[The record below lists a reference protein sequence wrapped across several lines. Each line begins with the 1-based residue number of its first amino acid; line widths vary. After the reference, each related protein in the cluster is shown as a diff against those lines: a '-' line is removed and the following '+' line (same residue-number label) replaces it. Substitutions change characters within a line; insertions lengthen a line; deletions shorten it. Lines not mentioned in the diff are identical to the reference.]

1 MNNLKKTLTVRL
13 AQGIGNQ
20 LFMYANAYSLSKSY
34 NYQLFIDNTSG
45 YFKKKDQLRT
55 YELNNFLLEE
65 NLATSD
71 LKFDTHSKNLKRKIL
86 IKLDKFR
93 KHRSFILEK
102 KDANKKT
109 FFTKINLDN
118 YSNKLFLEGHF
129 ESEKYFYEYKDD
141 LKKIFKVKN
150 NLLEN
155 NNLYMDD
162 IKNNNSVSIC
172 IRQNRY
178 SEGRLKNNDKSLKFT
193 KDTIDYIHR
202 AITYIKKKI
211 DNPMFFVWSN
221 DFKNLREHFNERE
234 YVFVENSINKSLNDF
249 HLFNFSK
256 HFIVGPTS
264 FHWWGAWL
272 NNNPNKICLRP
283 KNINPSNNND
293 FWPNEWISI

>member
-71 LKFDTHSKNLKRKIL
+71 LKFDTYSKNLKRKIL

-93 KHRSFILEK
+93 NYRSFILEK

-141 LKKIFKVKN
+141 LKNIFKVKN

-155 NNLYMDD
+155 NNLYMND

-178 SEGRLKNNDKSLKFT
+178 SEGRFKNNDKSLKFT

-211 DNPMFFVWSN
+211 DNPTFFVWSN
-221 DFKNLREHFNERE
+221 DFKNLREHFNEKE

>member
-93 KHRSFILEK
+93 NYRSFILEK

-155 NNLYMDD
+155 NNLYMND

-221 DFKNLREHFNERE
+221 DFKNLREHFNEKE

>member
-71 LKFDTHSKNLKRKIL
+71 LKFDTHIKNLKRKIL

-93 KHRSFILEK
+93 NYRSFILEK
-102 KDANKKT
+102 KDVNKKT

-141 LKKIFKVKN
+141 LKNIFKIKN

-155 NNLYMDD
+155 NSLYMND

-178 SEGRLKNNDKSLKFT
+178 SEGRLKNDDKSLKFT

-211 DNPMFFVWSN
+211 DNPTFFVWSN
-221 DFKNLREHFNERE
+221 DFKNLREHFNEKE

-249 HLFNFSK
+249 YLFNFSK

>member
-65 NLATSD
+65 NIATSD
-71 LKFDTHSKNLKRKIL
+71 LKFDTHIKNLKRKIL

-93 KHRSFILEK
+93 NYRSFILEK
-102 KDANKKT
+102 NDASKKT

-118 YSNKLFLEGHF
+118 CSNKLFLEGHF

-155 NNLYMDD
+155 NNLYIDD

-178 SEGRLKNNDKSLKFT
+178 SEGRFKNNDKSLKFT

-211 DNPMFFVWSN
+211 DNPTFFVWSN
-221 DFKNLREHFNERE
+221 DFKNLREHFNEKE

>member
-34 NYQLFIDNTSG
+34 NYRLFIDNTSG

-71 LKFDTHSKNLKRKIL
+71 LKFDTYSKNLKRKIL

-93 KHRSFILEK
+93 NYRSFILEK

-141 LKKIFKVKN
+141 LKNIFKVKN

-155 NNLYMDD
+155 NNLYMND

-178 SEGRLKNNDKSLKFT
+178 SEGRLKNNDKSFKFT

-211 DNPMFFVWSN
+211 DNPTFFVWSN
-221 DFKNLREHFNERE
+221 DFKNLREHFNEKE

>member
-20 LFMYANAYSLSKSY
+20 LFMYANAYSLSKSH

-65 NLATSD
+65 NIATSD
-71 LKFDTHSKNLKRKIL
+71 LKFDTHIKNLKRKIL
-86 IKLDKFR
+86 IKLDKSR
-93 KHRSFILEK
+93 NYRSFILEK
-102 KDANKKT
+102 NDASKKT

-118 YSNKLFLEGHF
+118 CSNKLFLEGHF

-141 LKKIFKVKN
+141 LKQIFKVKN

-211 DNPMFFVWSN
+211 DNPTFFVWSN
-221 DFKNLREHFNERE
+221 DFKNLREHFNEKE

>member
-93 KHRSFILEK
+93 NYRSFILEK

-141 LKKIFKVKN
+141 LKNIFKVKN

-155 NNLYMDD
+155 NNLYIDD

-221 DFKNLREHFNERE
+221 DFKNLREHFNEKD

-283 KNINPSNNND
+283 KNINPSNNKD

>member
-1 MNNLKKTLTVRL
+1 MNYAQKIITVRI
-13 AQGIGNQ
+13 AEGIGNQ
-20 LFMYANAYSLSKSY
+20 LFMYANAYSLSKKF
-34 NYQLFIDNTSG
+34 NYDLSIDDKSG
-45 YFKKKDQLRT
+45 YFKNKNSLRT
-55 YELNNFLLEE
+55 YQLNNFQIDE
-65 NLATSD
+65 NLANSKHRFDSYLKD
-71 LKFDTHSKNLKRKIL
+71 LNRKIL
-86 IKLDKFR
+86 KKVDKFS
-93 KHRSFILEK
+93 SFKKFLLEK
-102 KDANKKT
+102 KDSLKKT
-109 FFTKINLDN
+109 SYYEINLDK
-118 YSNKLFLEGHF
+118 YSNQIFLEGHF

-155 NNLYMDD
+155 NNLYMND

-221 DFKNLREHFNERE
+221 DFKNLREHFNEKE

>member
-1 MNNLKKTLTVRL
+1 MNNIKKTLTVRL

-93 KHRSFILEK
+93 NYRSFILEK
-102 KDANKKT
+102 KDAHKKT

-155 NNLYMDD
+155 NNLYMND

-202 AITYIKKKI
+202 ATTYIKKKI

-221 DFKNLREHFNERE
+221 DFKNLREHFNEKE

-249 HLFNFSK
+249 HLFNYSK

>member
-93 KHRSFILEK
+93 NYRSFILEK
-102 KDANKKT
+102 NDASKKT

-118 YSNKLFLEGHF
+118 CSNKLFLEGHF

-141 LKKIFKVKN
+141 LKQIFKVKN

-155 NNLYMDD
+155 NNLYMND

-202 AITYIKKKI
+202 ATTYIKKKI

-221 DFKNLREHFNERE
+221 DFKNLREHFNEKE

>member
-93 KHRSFILEK
+93 NYRSFILEK

-155 NNLYMDD
+155 NNLYMND

-202 AITYIKKKI
+202 ATTYIKKKI

-221 DFKNLREHFNERE
+221 DFKNLREHFNEKE

>member
-71 LKFDTHSKNLKRKIL
+71 LKFDTYSKNLKRKIL

-93 KHRSFILEK
+93 NYRSFILEK

-141 LKKIFKVKN
+141 LKNIFKVKN
-150 NLLEN
+150 NLLKN
-155 NNLYMDD
+155 NNLYMND

-178 SEGRLKNNDKSLKFT
+178 SEGRFKNNDKSLKFT

-211 DNPMFFVWSN
+211 DNPTFFVWSN
-221 DFKNLREHFNERE
+221 DFKNLREHFNEKE

-293 FWPNEWISI
+293 FWPSDWIPI

>member
-93 KHRSFILEK
+93 NYRSFILEK
-102 KDANKKT
+102 KDVNKKT

-155 NNLYMDD
+155 NNLYMND

-221 DFKNLREHFNERE
+221 DFKNLREHFNEKE

>member
-93 KHRSFILEK
+93 NYRSFILEK

-141 LKKIFKVKN
+141 LKRIFKVKN

-155 NNLYMDD
+155 NNLYMND

-221 DFKNLREHFNERE
+221 DFKNLREHFNEKE

>member
-93 KHRSFILEK
+93 NYRSFILEK

-109 FFTKINLDN
+109 FFSKINLDN

-141 LKKIFKVKN
+141 LKRIFKVKN

-155 NNLYMDD
+155 NNLYMND

>member
-93 KHRSFILEK
+93 NYRSFILEK

-155 NNLYMDD
+155 NNLYMND

-221 DFKNLREHFNERE
+221 DFKNLREHFNEKE

-283 KNINPSNNND
+283 KNINPSNNKD

>member
-71 LKFDTHSKNLKRKIL
+71 LKFDTYSKNLKRKIL

-93 KHRSFILEK
+93 NYRSFILEK

-141 LKKIFKVKN
+141 LKNIFKVKN
-150 NLLEN
+150 NLLKN
-155 NNLYMDD
+155 NNLYMND

-178 SEGRLKNNDKSLKFT
+178 SEGRFKNNDKSLKFT

-211 DNPMFFVWSN
+211 DNPTFFVWSN
-221 DFKNLREHFNERE
+221 DFKNLREHFNEKE

>member
-93 KHRSFILEK
+93 NYRSFILEK

-109 FFTKINLDN
+109 FFSKINLDN

-141 LKKIFKVKN
+141 LKRIFKVKN

-155 NNLYMDD
+155 NNLYMND

-178 SEGRLKNNDKSLKFT
+178 SEGKLKNNDKSLKFT

>member
-93 KHRSFILEK
+93 NYRSFILEK
-102 KDANKKT
+102 NDANKKT

-141 LKKIFKVKN
+141 LKQIFKVKN

-211 DNPMFFVWSN
+211 DNPKFFVWSN
-221 DFKNLREHFNERE
+221 DFKNLREHFNEKE

>member
-93 KHRSFILEK
+93 NYRSFILEK

-155 NNLYMDD
+155 NNLYMND

-221 DFKNLREHFNERE
+221 DFKNLREHFNEKD

>member
-1 MNNLKKTLTVRL
+1 MNSLKKTLTVRL

-93 KHRSFILEK
+93 NYRSFILEK

-155 NNLYMDD
+155 NNLYMND

>member
-71 LKFDTHSKNLKRKIL
+71 LKFDTYSKNLKRKIL

-93 KHRSFILEK
+93 NYRSFILEK

-155 NNLYMDD
+155 NNLYMND

-178 SEGRLKNNDKSLKFT
+178 SEGRFKNNDKSLKFT

-211 DNPMFFVWSN
+211 DNPTFFVWSN
-221 DFKNLREHFNERE
+221 DFKNLREHFNEKE

>member
-93 KHRSFILEK
+93 NYRSFILEK

-141 LKKIFKVKN
+141 LKQIFKVKN

>member
-93 KHRSFILEK
+93 NYRSFILEK

-155 NNLYMDD
+155 NNLYIND

-172 IRQNRY
+172 IRQKRY

-221 DFKNLREHFNERE
+221 DFKNLREHFNEKE

>member
-1 MNNLKKTLTVRL
+1 MNNIKKTLTVRL

-71 LKFDTHSKNLKRKIL
+71 LKFDTHIKNLKRKIL

-93 KHRSFILEK
+93 NYRSFILEK
-102 KDANKKT
+102 NDANKKT

-118 YSNKLFLEGHF
+118 CSNKLFLEGHF

-141 LKKIFKVKN
+141 LKNIFKVKN

-155 NNLYMDD
+155 NNLYMND

-193 KDTIDYIHR
+193 KDTIDYINR

-211 DNPMFFVWSN
+211 DNPTFFVWSN
-221 DFKNLREHFNERE
+221 DFKNLREHFNEKE

>member
-45 YFKKKDQLRT
+45 YFKKKDQLRI

-93 KHRSFILEK
+93 NYKSFILEK

-155 NNLYMDD
+155 NNLYMND

-202 AITYIKKKI
+202 ATTYIKKKI

-221 DFKNLREHFNERE
+221 DFKNLREHFNEKE

>member
-65 NLATSD
+65 NLATAD
-71 LKFDTHSKNLKRKIL
+71 LKFDTYSKYLKRKIL
-86 IKLDKFR
+86 INLDKFR
-93 KHRSFILEK
+93 NHRSFILEN
-102 KDANKKT
+102 KDSYKKT
-109 FFTKINLDN
+109 FFRKVNLDN

-129 ESEKYFYEYKDD
+129 ECEKYFYEYKDD
-141 LKKIFKVKN
+141 LKKMFKVKN

-155 NNLYMDD
+155 NNLYIKD

-178 SEGRLKNNDKSLKFT
+178 SEGRLKNNDKSLIFT
-193 KDTIDYIHR
+193 KDTIDYIYR
-202 AITYIKKKI
+202 AITYIKQKI
-211 DNPMFFVWSN
+211 DNPKFFIWSN
-221 DFKNLREHFNERE
+221 DFKNLREHFNEKD

-249 HLFNFSK
+249 HLFNFTK

>member
-93 KHRSFILEK
+93 NYRSFILEK

-155 NNLYMDD
+155 NNLYIDD

-221 DFKNLREHFNERE
+221 DFKNLREHFNEKE

>member
-71 LKFDTHSKNLKRKIL
+71 LKFDTHIKNLKRKIL

-93 KHRSFILEK
+93 NYRSFILEK
-102 KDANKKT
+102 NDANKKT

-118 YSNKLFLEGHF
+118 CSNKLFLEGHF

-211 DNPMFFVWSN
+211 DNPKFFVWSN
-221 DFKNLREHFNERE
+221 DFKNLREHFNEKE

>member
-71 LKFDTHSKNLKRKIL
+71 LKFDTYSKNLKRKIL

-93 KHRSFILEK
+93 NYRSFILEK

-155 NNLYMDD
+155 NNLYMND

-221 DFKNLREHFNERE
+221 DFKNLREHFNEKE

>member
-71 LKFDTHSKNLKRKIL
+71 LKFDTYSKNLKRKIL

-93 KHRSFILEK
+93 NYRSFILEK

-155 NNLYMDD
+155 NNLYIDD

-178 SEGRLKNNDKSLKFT
+178 SEGRFKNNDKSLKFT

-211 DNPMFFVWSN
+211 DNPTFFVWSN
-221 DFKNLREHFNERE
+221 DFKNLREHFNEKE

>member
-71 LKFDTHSKNLKRKIL
+71 LKFDTHIKNLKRKIL

-102 KDANKKT
+102 NDANKKT

-155 NNLYMDD
+155 NNLYMND

-211 DNPMFFVWSN
+211 DNPTFFVWSN
-221 DFKNLREHFNERE
+221 DFKNLREHFNEKE

>member
-1 MNNLKKTLTVRL
+1 MNNVKKTLTVRL

-45 YFKKKDQLRT
+45 YFKKKNQLRT

-93 KHRSFILEK
+93 NYRSFILEK

-141 LKKIFKVKN
+141 LKRIFKVKN

-155 NNLYMDD
+155 NNLYMND

>member
-93 KHRSFILEK
+93 NYRSFILEK

-155 NNLYMDD
+155 NNLYMND

-202 AITYIKKKI
+202 ATTYIKKKI

-221 DFKNLREHFNERE
+221 DFKNLREHFNEKD

>member
-93 KHRSFILEK
+93 NYRSFILEK
-102 KDANKKT
+102 NDANKKT

-118 YSNKLFLEGHF
+118 CSNKLFLEGHF

-141 LKKIFKVKN
+141 LKQIFKVKN

-221 DFKNLREHFNERE
+221 DFKNLREHFNEKE

>member
-93 KHRSFILEK
+93 NYRSFILEK

-141 LKKIFKVKN
+141 LKRIFKVKN

-155 NNLYMDD
+155 NNLYMND